1 MIDEEWKL
9 IRDSAQLAEQQTIVE
24 AVATM
29 LLTVARIAHKQGRH
43 AEAEETVERVLYLGY
58 KYSLARL
65 VIYSRAEL
73 ARQATF
79 DGELDHAATWLGEL
93 PSEWTE
99 PRSEER
105 RVGKECVNTCSSRG
119 SPYR

>member
-9 IRDSAQLAEQQTIVE
+9 IRDSAQLAEQQTIVD

-29 LLTVARIAHKQGRH
+29 LLTAARIAHTQGRH

-79 DGELDHAATWLGEL
+79 DGEL
-93 PSEWTE
+93 
-99 PRSEER
+99 RSEEHTSELQSLMR
-105 RVGKECVNTCSSRG
+105 ISYAVFCLKKKTLKSQN
-119 SPYR
+119 